1 MTLSLWGL
9 RPQFPIIPALPE
21 PGKAANSQTHK
32 ILETYLLGTW
42 QWNEIT
48 NFFFSLIFWPCHV
61 ASGILVSQQGVE
73 PTSPALEA
81 QRLNHWMTR
90 EVPRAPIL
98 NNIITIVR
106 RCSIPGIESITYF
119 QKSSLVAQR
128 LKRLPGMQE
137 TRVRSLG
144 WEDPLEKEM
153 ATHSSTLAWRS
164 PWREEPGRLQSTGSQ
179 RVGHD

>member
-1 MTLSLWGL
+1 MDTSQGGGQGRRRGGDAGRRAGTAGLCPTQPLRNLVTLSLWGL

-98 NNIITIVR
+98 NNIIMIVR
-106 RCSIPGIESITYF
+106 RCSIPGIE
-119 QKSSLVAQR
+119 LNLENLA
-128 LKRLPGMQE
+128 LK
-137 TRVRSLG
+137 
-144 WEDPLEKEM
+144 
-153 ATHSSTLAWRS
+153 A
-164 PWREEPGRLQSTGSQ
+164 
-179 RVGHD
+179 